1 MMSSRWLLLPLKTLI
16 AGGLLWWLT
25 DSGRMDLAP
34 LAEKAPG
41 PIYVVGFLIYCLSF
55 LPQSV
60 RWWWLLGAQK
70 VEIAL
75 IRIIQWT
82 LIGGF
87 FGLVLP
93 GGAGTELARGYYVFR
108 SSPNARTAALS
119 TVVLDR
125 IIGLFALVF
134 LGVLAFLG
142 LLADDAPLNIN
153 AALMGVAAVA
163 LFLGACL
170 GFGLIGFSPSR
181 RLILSLVPRRF
192 AEPVNS
198 MVYAYLHGKRAIAYG
213 VILSVGAHL
222 MLMGSFMIAGYILGT
237 PLGWREVFLIVP
249 LVTISNIIPISP
261 AGIGIG
267 EVTASFLFAQF
278 DIANGAAIMFVVRM
292 WMILSQLLG
301 GLVYLFYRDSLSK

>member
-1 MMSSRWLLLPLKTLI
+1 
-16 AGGLLWWLT
+16 A
-25 DSGRMDLAP
+25 
-34 LAEKAPG
+34 
-41 PIYVVGFLIYCLSF
+41 
-55 LPQSV
+55 
-60 RWWWLLGAQK
+60 
-70 VEIAL
+70 
-75 IRIIQWT
+75 
-82 LIGGF
+82 
-87 FGLVLP
+87 LVLP

-108 SSPNARTAALS
+108 NAPNAKTAALS

-125 IIGLFALVF
+125 ILGLFALVF

-153 AALMGVAAVA
+153 IALMGVATIA
-163 LFLGACL
+163 LFLGTCL

-301 GLVYLFYRDSLSK
+301 GLVYLFYRDSLSE